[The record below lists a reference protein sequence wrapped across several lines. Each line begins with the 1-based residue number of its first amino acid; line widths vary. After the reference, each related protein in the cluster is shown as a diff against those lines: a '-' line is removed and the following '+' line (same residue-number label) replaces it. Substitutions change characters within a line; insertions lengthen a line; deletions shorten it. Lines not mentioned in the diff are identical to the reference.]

1 MLALG
6 FFMLL
11 AGGIIAVAGVTGS
24 SVHSVVQGKP
34 DKGNSGGLGSTP
46 TSGTVAGATTGSGS
60 LAFPSVS
67 GGKAKFGGVLQFAKA
82 ELGQPYVWGG
92 SEPGGFDCSG
102 LVQYVFDKAGI
113 KLPRTAQEQYD
124 ATRKVG
130 PGESLLPGMLVFF
143 GSSASDITHVGI
155 YLGEGKLLDAPHTGA
170 DVRVENTP
178 TQIGASYG
186 ADKLI
191 GFTEP

>member
-11 AGGIIAVAGVTGS
+11 AGGIVAVAGVTGS

-46 TSGTVAGATTGSGS
+46 TSGTVAGATTGTGS

-67 GGKAKFGGVLQFAKA
+67 AGKAKFGSVLQFAKA

-102 LVQYVFDKAGI
+102 LMQYIYDKAGI
-113 KLPRTAQEQYD
+113 KLPRTAEAQYN
-124 ATRKVG
+124 ATRHVT

-143 GSSASDITHVGI
+143 READGVIGHVGL
-155 YLGEGKLLDAPHTGA
+155 YLGEGKMLDAPHTGA
-170 DVRVENTP
+170 NVRVETIP
-178 TQIGASYG
+178 TQIGAAYG
-186 ADKLI
+186 ADTLA